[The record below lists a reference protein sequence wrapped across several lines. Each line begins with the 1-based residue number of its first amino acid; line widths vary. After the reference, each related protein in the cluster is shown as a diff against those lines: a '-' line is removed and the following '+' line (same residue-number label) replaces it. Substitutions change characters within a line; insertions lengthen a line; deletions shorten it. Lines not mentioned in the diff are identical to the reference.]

1 MQNEQTQNSQEPPG
15 ERPPIFRTW
24 NQMYAF
30 VLILHAV
37 IITLFYLFTRA
48 YS

>member
-1 MQNEQTQNSQEPPG
+1 MTEEKDLLEDDSK
-15 ERPPIFRTW
+15 PPIFKSW
-24 NQMYAF
+24 NQLYWF

-37 IITLFYLFTRA
+37 LIFIFYLFTEY

>member
-1 MQNEQTQNSQEPPG
+1 MEPQQPNTV
-15 ERPPIFRTW
+15 EELDEKPPVFRSW
-24 NQMYAF
+24 SRMYAF

-37 IITLFYLFTRA
+37 IITLFYLFTKY

>member
-1 MQNEQTQNSQEPPG
+1 MTDPQPHTPPEEEG
-15 ERPPIFRTW
+15 KPPIFKSW

-37 IITLFYLFTRA
+37 IITLFYLFTHA